1 MRERLQRGEPR
12 GGVVREQRR
21 EQVHELVLLLR
32 GSRAQLG
39 SELVAQRGVAKRL
52 RLVLH
57 EGEELRRILALREG
71 AAGRPAEQLR
81 HLHRQAA
88 ARRRLHEH
96 LASEKLGQAHPEG
109 PGVNGVAEGLAVD
122 DLRRAVRERLH
133 VKGVVVGGLF
143 AEAHGVGEVDELE
156 AGTRDAARAARAAHA
171 TSPTARRH
179 GGGLHHDVLR
189 LDVGVQHPVLQQH
202 EQAAEH
208 LVRQLPQQC

>member
-1 MRERLQRGEPR
+1 MRERLQRGEPH

-32 GSRAQLG
+32 RSRAQLG
-39 SELVAQRGVAKRL
+39 GELVAQRGAAERF

-57 EGEELRRILALREG
+57 EGEELRRVLALREG
-71 AAGRPAEQLR
+71 AAGRPAEQPR

-96 LASEKLGQAHPEG
+96 LASEELGQAHPEG
-109 PGVNGVAEGLAVD
+109 PGVDGVAEGLAVD

-133 VKGVVVGGLF
+133 VEGVVVGSLL

-156 AGTRDAARAARAAHA
+156 AGTRAWLG
-171 TSPTARRH
+171 P
-179 GGGLHHDVLR
+179 G
-189 LDVGVQHPVLQQH
+189 
-202 EQAAEH
+202 
-208 LVRQLPQQC
+208 